1 MLNRGRKRKLGES
14 MNDVRQLEE
23 GGLSV
28 LKHSSING
36 LINECFFSFVAKI
49 ND

>member
-1 MLNRGRKRKLGES
+1 MSNRGRKKKFGES

-28 LKHSSING
+28 FETL
-36 LINECFFSFVAKI
+36 FS
-49 ND
+49 

>member
-1 MLNRGRKRKLGES
+1 MSKRGRKRKLGES

-28 LKHSSING
+28 
-36 LINECFFSFVAKI
+36 FFF
-49 ND
+49 